1 MKINAQLLTGIG
13 ALSISVL
20 SFFSTPTGLPAAA
33 ADDVVPHEKDSQLE
47 LFADLPGPMLRGITL
62 SHQGRIFITFPR
74 MDGSSSYTLAEL
86 KNGKPVAYPSVE
98 YNKHEGQK
106 PSERL
111 ISVTSAIV
119 DAKDRLWLI
128 DSARLGRELIGGG
141 TKLVGIDLATNQIF
155 KTIPLTSSVVTPQSI
170 LQDLRFDSSKGKEGV
185 IYVSDCAP
193 EGKSAIIVVDIA
205 SGNCMRRL
213 NGHTSVQAERE
224 FLPFIH
230 GRPMMRT
237 LDDGKKD
244 DYKVGVAGLAV
255 KPDGSVLYYCPQ
267 ASRQLYSVD
276 ARALCDPGKT
286 EAAVEQTVKD
296 LGPKS
301 GASDGLECDKD
312 GNVYF
317 TDFENS
323 SVWKRKPNGSIDKV
337 VHDTRLVWPDSL
349 WIAHDG
355 YLYVTSS
362 QFNKRATF
370 NKGTDRRTN
379 SYQIYRMK
387 VNATPRE

>member
-1 MKINAQLLTGIG
+1 MKIYAQLSTVII
-13 ALSISVL
+13 ALSISAIGPFL
-20 SFFSTPTGLPAAA
+20 AKTPLAASA
-33 ADDVVPHEKDSQLE
+33 ADDVVLHEKDCQLE
-47 LFADLPGPMLRGITL
+47 LFADLPGPMLRGVTL
-62 SHQGRIFITFPR
+62 SHQGRVFITFPR

-86 KNGKPVAYPSVE
+86 KNDKPVPYPSVD
-98 YNKHEGQK
+98 YNKYEGQK
-106 PSERL
+106 PAEHL

-119 DAKDRLWLI
+119 DGKDRLWLI
-128 DSARLGRELIGGG
+128 DSARLGRELIAGG
-141 TKLVGIDLATNQIF
+141 TKLVGIDLTTNQVF
-155 KTIPLTSSVVTPQSI
+155 QTIPLTSAVVTQQSI

-193 EGKSAIIVVDIA
+193 EGKSGIIVVDIG
-205 SGNCMRRL
+205 SGHCMRRL
-213 NGHTSVQAERE
+213 SGHASVQAEKE

-237 LDDGKKD
+237 LEDGKKD
-244 DYKVGVAGLAV
+244 DYKVGVAGMAV
-255 KPDGSVLYYCPQ
+255 KPDGSLLYYCPQ

-276 ARALCDPGKT
+276 ARTLCDAGKS
-286 EAAVEQTVKD
+286 EMAVEQTVQD

-301 GASDGLECDKD
+301 GASDGLECDKE

-323 SVWKRKPNGSIDKV
+323 SVWKRKPNGTIDKV

-349 WIAHDG
+349 WIGHDG

-379 SYQIYRMK
+379 SYQIYRLK